1 MAMTALAPAITR
13 SKEIFAEKTSQVAL
27 KLVPDLSDGKQ
38 ADRKFFAIFV
48 SVIGGIGLMLLLL
61 INTLL
66 AQDAFELTSL
76 KLEAKLVSD
85 EREAIARQIDKLS
98 SPEALAKSATDLGM
112 KPSENPTFL
121 SLDKPVLEEEEVIE
135 VPVKNG

>member
-1 MAMTALAPAITR
+1 MAMTAFAPVITR
-13 SKEIFAEKTSQVAL
+13 SKEILAEKSSQVVL
-27 KLVPDLSDGKQ
+27 KLVPDISSGKQ
-38 ADRKFFAIFV
+38 ANRKFFARFV
-48 SVIGGIGLMLLLL
+48 TVVGVIGLMFLLL

-66 AQDAFELTSL
+66 AQDAFELTGL
-76 KLEAKLVSD
+76 KLEAKLISD

-98 SPEALAKSATDLGM
+98 SPEALAKAATDLGM

-121 SLDKPVLEEEEVIE
+121 SLDKPMKE

>member
-1 MAMTALAPAITR
+1 MAMTAFAPAITR
-13 SKEIFAEKTSQVAL
+13 SKEIFAEKSSQVVL
-27 KLVPDLSDGKQ
+27 KLVPDISSGKQ
-38 ADRKFFAIFV
+38 ADRKFFAKFV
-48 SVIGGIGLMLLLL
+48 TVVGVIGLMFLLL

-85 EREAIARQIDKLS
+85 EREAIARQMDKLS
-98 SPEALAKSATDLGM
+98 SPDALARAATELGM

-121 SLDKPVLEEEEVIE
+121 SLDKPAIE

>member
-1 MAMTALAPAITR
+1 MAMAALAPAITR
-13 SKEIFAEKTSQVAL
+13 SKEIFVEKTSQVAL
-27 KLVPDLSDGKQ
+27 KLVPNVSDGKQ
-38 ADRKFFAIFV
+38 GDRKFFATFV
-48 SVIGGIGLMLLLL
+48 SIVGGIGLMLLLL

-66 AQDAFELTSL
+66 AQDAFELTNL

-98 SPEALAKSATDLGM
+98 SPEALAKSATALGM

-121 SLDKPVLEEEEVIE
+121 SLDKPVIE
-135 VPVKNG
+135 VPIKNG

>member
-1 MAMTALAPAITR
+1 
-13 SKEIFAEKTSQVAL
+13 
-27 KLVPDLSDGKQ
+27 
-38 ADRKFFAIFV
+38 
-48 SVIGGIGLMLLLL
+48 MLLLL

-66 AQDAFELTSL
+66 AQDAFTLTNL
-76 KLEAKLVSD
+76 KMEAKLVSD

-98 SPEALAKSATDLGM
+98 SPEALAKSATALGM

-121 SLDKPVLEEEEVIE
+121 SLDKPVIE

>member
-38 ADRKFFAIFV
+38 ADRKFFASFV
-48 SVIGGIGLMLLLL
+48 TIVGAIGLLFLLL

-66 AQDAFELTSL
+66 AQDAFELTNL
-76 KLEAKLVSD
+76 KLQAKLVSD
-85 EREAIARQIDKLS
+85 EREAIARQMDKIS
-98 SPEALAKSATDLGM
+98 SPESLAKAATKLGM
-112 KPSENPTFL
+112 KPSETPTFL
-121 SLDKPVLEEEEVIE
+121 SLDATTTNVQ
-135 VPVKNG
+135 VKNG

>member
-1 MAMTALAPAITR
+1 MAMTAFVPAITR
-13 SKEIFAEKTSQVAL
+13 SKEIFAEKSSQVVL
-27 KLVPDLSDGKQ
+27 KLVPDISSGKQ
-38 ADRKFFAIFV
+38 ADRKFFATFV
-48 SVIGGIGLMLLLL
+48 TVVGVIGLMLLLL

-85 EREAIARQIDKLS
+85 EREAIARQMDKLS
-98 SPEALAKSATDLGM
+98 SPDALARAATELGM

-121 SLDKPVLEEEEVIE
+121 SLDKPVIE

>member
-1 MAMTALAPAITR
+1 MAMTAFAPAITR
-13 SKEIFAEKTSQVAL
+13 SKEIFAEKSSQVAL
-27 KLVPDLSDGKQ
+27 MLVPDLSSGKQ

-48 SVIGGIGLMLLLL
+48 SVVGGIGLMLLLL

-66 AQDAFELTSL
+66 AQDAFELTNL

-85 EREAIARQIDKLS
+85 EREAIARQIDKIS
-98 SPEALAKSATDLGM
+98 SPEALAKSATALGM

-121 SLDKPVLEEEEVIE
+121 SLDKPLIE

>member
-13 SKEIFAEKTSQVAL
+13 SKEIFVEKTSQVAL

-48 SVIGGIGLMLLLL
+48 SVVGGIGLMLLLL

-98 SPEALAKSATDLGM
+98 SPEALAKSATALGM

-121 SLDKPVLEEEEVIE
+121 SLDKPVIE

>member
-1 MAMTALAPAITR
+1 MTALAPAITR
-13 SKEIFAEKTSQVAL
+13 SKEIFAEKTSRVAL
-27 KLVPDLSDGKQ
+27 KLVPNVSDGKQ
-38 ADRKFFAIFV
+38 ADRKFFAIFASIV
-48 SVIGGIGLMLLLL
+48 GGIGLMLLLL

-66 AQDAFELTSL
+66 AQDAFELTNL

-85 EREAIARQIDKLS
+85 EREAIARQIDKIS
-98 SPEALAKSATDLGM
+98 SPEALAKSATTLGM

-121 SLDKPVLEEEEVIE
+121 SLDKPVIE

>member
-1 MAMTALAPAITR
+1 MAMTAFAPAITR
-13 SKEIFAEKTSQVAL
+13 SKEILAEKSSQVVL
-27 KLVPDLSDGKQ
+27 KLVPDISSGKQ
-38 ADRKFFAIFV
+38 ADRKFFAKFV
-48 SVIGGIGLMLLLL
+48 TVVGVIGLLFLLL

-85 EREAIARQIDKLS
+85 EREAIARQMDKLS
-98 SPEALAKSATDLGM
+98 SPDALARAATELGM

-121 SLDKPVLEEEEVIE
+121 SLDKPVIE

>member
-1 MAMTALAPAITR
+1 MTAFAPAITR
-13 SKEIFAEKTSQVAL
+13 SKEIFAEKSSQVVL

-48 SVIGGIGLMLLLL
+48 SVVGGIGLMLLLL

-66 AQDAFELTSL
+66 AQDAFELTNL

-85 EREAIARQIDKLS
+85 EREAIARQIDKIS
-98 SPEALAKSATDLGM
+98 SPEALAKSATALGM

-121 SLDKPVLEEEEVIE
+121 SLDKAVLEKEVIE

>member
-1 MAMTALAPAITR
+1 
-13 SKEIFAEKTSQVAL
+13 
-27 KLVPDLSDGKQ
+27 VPDISSGKQ
-38 ADRKFFAIFV
+38 ADRKFFAKFV
-48 SVIGGIGLMLLLL
+48 TVVGVIGLMFLLL

-85 EREAIARQIDKLS
+85 EREAIARQMDKLS
-98 SPEALAKSATDLGM
+98 SPDALARAATELGM

-121 SLDKPVLEEEEVIE
+121 SLDKPVIE

>member
-1 MAMTALAPAITR
+1 MAMTAFAPAITR
-13 SKEIFAEKTSQVAL
+13 SKEIFAEKSSQVVL
-27 KLVPDLSDGKQ
+27 KLVPDVSSGKQ
-38 ADRKFFAIFV
+38 ADRKFFATFV
-48 SVIGGIGLMLLLL
+48 TVVGVIGLMFLLL

-98 SPEALAKSATDLGM
+98 SPDALARAAAELGM
-112 KPSENPTFL
+112 RPSENPTFL
-121 SLDKPVLEEEEVIE
+121 SLDKPVTE

>member
-1 MAMTALAPAITR
+1 MAMTAFAPAITR
-13 SKEIFAEKTSQVAL
+13 SKEILAEKSSQVVL
-27 KLVPDLSDGKQ
+27 KLVPDVSSGKQ
-38 ADRKFFAIFV
+38 ADRKYFAKFV
-48 SVIGGIGLMLLLL
+48 TVVGIIGLMFLLL

-76 KLEAKLVSD
+76 KLEAKLISD
-85 EREAIARQIDKLS
+85 EREAIARQIDKIS
-98 SPEALAKSATDLGM
+98 APDALAKSAADLGM

-121 SLDKPVLEEEEVIE
+121 SLDKPITV